1 MKIKAYPTE
10 LFTSNYQSFDV
21 IGKGREHKIRHEALC
36 FKKESRTKQVLKCVT
51 KKKGVLKWL
60 HVLQWTH

>member
-21 IGKGREHKIRHEALC
+21 IGKRREHKIRHEALC
-36 FKKESRTKQVLKCVT
+36 FKKGKQNETSVEVCYQ
-51 KKKGVLKWL
+51 KKGGP
-60 HVLQWTH
+60 